1 MADMKQASLPVGG
14 TPPSGTRRAANL
26 PSAKSSVWKRM
37 RRYFW
42 GYIFV
47 SPWVALYTAF
57 GLYPLLL
64 SFYLTFFTYSFIR
77 PDDLVFVGVG
87 NWLRGLTDPLF
98 WKSVFNIFYN
108 QFIFIILKNGLGL
121 IAALLLARAAKG
133 SRLFRTIY
141 FTPVVVS
148 VVVLMTI
155 GGYLTSPTGPLQSM
169 LVRAGILAEPVFW
182 KFNDWLPMPVIA
194 VINAWKWFGISTV
207 ILLAGIM
214 SIDTQLY
221 EAASIDGASEWQNTR
236 FITLPQLRPQLFFLL
251 VVDLIYGLQMFTEV
265 FTIGYD
271 VFGGA
276 NNQALTPVLYLY
288 AQAFDRSNIGYASAL
303 GLLLA
308 LLIALLTVLQFKFV
322 PQDSTN

>member
-1 MADMKQASLPVGG
+1 
-14 TPPSGTRRAANL
+14 
-26 PSAKSSVWKRM
+26 M

-47 SPWVALYTAF
+47 SPWVLLYMAF

-64 SFYLTFFTYSFIR
+64 SFYLTFFTYSFVR

-87 NWLRGLTDPLF
+87 NWLRGITDPLF

-108 QFIFIILKNGLGL
+108 QAIFIVLKNGLGL
-121 IAALLLARAAKG
+121 IAALLLARAVKG
-133 SRLFRTIY
+133 ARIFRTIY

-155 GGYLTSPTGPLQSM
+155 GGYLTSPTGPLQSS
-169 LVRAGILAEPVFW
+169 LVQAGILQAPVFW
-182 KFNDWLPMPVIA
+182 KFSDWLPMPVIA

-214 SIDTQLY
+214 AIDTQLY
-221 EAASIDGASEWQNTR
+221 EAASIDGASDWQNTR
-236 FITLPQLRPQLFFLL
+236 FITLPQLQPQLFFLL

-276 NNQALTPVLYLY
+276 HNQALTPVLYLY

-308 LLIALLTVLQFKFV
+308 LLIAILTVLQFKFV
-322 PQDSTN
+322 PQDTTK